1 MHNGVLHEGFTPGRL
16 AREMALHDGVLH
28 DGALHEGF
36 APGALHKDGPLNEGG
51 ALHEGSHK
59 HLACAQGI
67 AQHIARHH
75 MGTAAALGKR
85 ALSSSKSERE
95 IMRGTLRTSG

>member
-1 MHNGVLHEGFTPGRL
+1 MKASIVIGIVFDTDVTGSSYYFH
-16 AREMALHDGVLH
+16 AL
-28 DGALHEGF
+28 
-36 APGALHKDGPLNEGG
+36 
-51 ALHEGSHK
+51 SQC
-59 HLACAQGI
+59 HLQELCPSGWSPA
-67 AQHIARHH
+67 HSTVMHH